1 MGTLIGIA
9 RAVKVRGP
17 LEELSEVKVTEE
29 GGLELDRR
37 GRVKGAQVTV
47 LAREAWEAACA
58 ETGEPLA
65 WIARRAN
72 LYVEGIDLPKVAGA
86 RLRIGDVVLEVK
98 QETDPCSR
106 MEEARPGLRA
116 ALEPDWRGGVR
127 CDVVVGGILTPG
139 VSVEY
144 LD

>member
-1 MGTLIGIA
+1 MGKLIGIA

-17 LEELSEVKVTEE
+17 LEELSEVKVTED

-37 GRVKGAQVTV
+37 GHVKGAQVTI
-47 LAREAWEAACA
+47 LAKEAWEAACA
-58 ETGEPLA
+58 ETGEPLP
-65 WIARRAN
+65 WITRRAN
-72 LYVEGIDLPKVAGA
+72 LYVEGIELPRKAGA

-106 MEEARPGLRA
+106 MEAARPGLRA

-127 CDVVVGGILTPG
+127 CDVLVGGILTPG
-139 VSVEY
+139 VSVEN

>member
-1 MGTLIGIA
+1 MGKLIGIA
-9 RAVKVRGP
+9 RAIKVRGP
-17 LEELSEVKVTEE
+17 LEELSEVCVTED

-65 WIARRAN
+65 WIIRRAN
-72 LYVEGIDLPKVAGA
+72 LYVEGIDLPREVGA
-86 RLRIGDVVLEVK
+86 RLQIGDIVLEVK

-127 CDVVVGGILTPG
+127 CDVLTGGILTLG
-139 VSVEY
+139 ASVEN